1 MYRDG
6 INRCFDGWTD
16 EHENRLIEILIFFH
30 PQIVLAVTQFVV
42 VIIASIVI
50 GFIAGCVAS
59 ILSRF
64 TDHIHG

>member
-1 MYRDG
+1 M
-6 INRCFDGWTD
+6 
-16 EHENRLIEILIFFH
+16 IEILIFFH
-30 PQIVLAVTQFVV
+30 PQIVLAVTQFFV

>member
-1 MYRDG
+1 MNEL
-6 INRCFDGWTD
+6 INRLNTY
-16 EHENRLIEILIFFH
+16 IFH
-30 PQIVLAVTQFVV
+30 TQIVLAIIQFFV